1 MGNHARAVAGDLT
14 RIQGEL
20 GQHRRLEEE
29 LRQREERL
37 RLLIEQGRDLV
48 FRYAFHPPRFEYIS
62 PGVADLCGYT
72 AAEFYDNPDLI
83 FDIIHAD
90 DRVLLQ
96 QYIAAGDYSRTVA
109 LRCLRRDGEVIWVEQ
124 RALPSYDA
132 GGELVALEGILR
144 DVSRYRYL
152 LDDREPRSV
161 SVQERERML
170 TALRRIGSE
179 TLQSP
184 DLDHVID
191 TLARQVVHA
200 GILRSLMV
208 AIVDH
213 QNHVIRVARNY
224 LSFDGHYEKGIGRVR
239 PGAQITPSPTVARRE
254 GERLVFSDQRII
266 GTTYDLDDDNITPT
280 VARTGEFTVIVGAD
294 ERFDERFE
302 HKDEESRADRVS
314 YFIPLKRDGR
324 VLAVLATGSTT
335 ADREETLRR
344 IEAMEPLL
352 EQAAVALDHA
362 QVHGRVRDHARE
374 VHALNGRL
382 RAEVSRRLR
391 AEETLRSFSQRTVHL
406 AEEERRRVAR
416 ELHDGVSQ
424 LLCAVGFSIEASQRE
439 AGDQAGLDH
448 TRELLDRTL
457 SEVLR
462 ISQDLR
468 PDVLDDLGLAPAVR
482 SLCDG
487 CERRTGLTVAHDLER
502 VPGELPSEV
511 EITVYRLLQETL
523 HHWER
528 GRKTDGLHIQIRA
541 QDDGAILSEVVGAGD
556 LRDAITTET
565 LQHWHERAGLIGGSV
580 ASA

>member
-1 MGNHARAVAGDLT
+1 MGNHARAVADDLT

-179 TLQSP
+179 TLQSL

-200 GILRSLMV
+200 GILRSL
-208 AIVDH
+208 I
-213 QNHVIRVARNY
+213 
-224 LSFDGHYEKGIGRVR
+224 
-239 PGAQITPSPTVARRE
+239 
-254 GERLVFSDQRII
+254 
-266 GTTYDLDDDNITPT
+266 
-280 VARTGEFTVIVGAD
+280 
-294 ERFDERFE
+294 
-302 HKDEESRADRVS
+302 
-314 YFIPLKRDGR
+314 IPLKRDGR

-335 ADREETLRR
+335 ADGEETLRR

-362 QVHGRVRDHARE
+362 LVHGRVRDRARE

-580 ASA
+580 AIEPSAAGGARLVVHLPLPGGSV